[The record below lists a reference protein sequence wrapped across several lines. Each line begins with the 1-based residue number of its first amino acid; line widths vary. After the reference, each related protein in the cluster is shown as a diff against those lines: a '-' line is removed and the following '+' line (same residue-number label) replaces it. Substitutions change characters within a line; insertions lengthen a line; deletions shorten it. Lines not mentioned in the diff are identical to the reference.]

1 MEVIM
6 TNKKEMVDVKTKRSW
21 DEALEKESWVAPL
34 IDIYETTDDYFLSAQ
49 MPGVSKEDMKIKI
62 EEGHLVIMGRVNY
75 IESVDRKYIMKET
88 ETGNYYRRFKISDSI
103 DEQKID
109 ASLEDG
115 ILNVKLPKHDR
126 VKPKTIEIK

>member
-1 MEVIM
+1 M
-6 TNKKEMVDVKTKRSW
+6 TDKKEMVDVKTKRSW

-34 IDIYETTDDYFLSAQ
+34 IDIYETADDYFLTAQ
-49 MPGVSKEDMKIKI
+49 MPGVSKEEMKIKL

-75 IESVDRKYIMKET
+75 NDSDDCKYIMKET
-88 ETGNYYRRFKISDSI
+88 ETGNFYRRFKISDSI

-109 ASLEDG
+109 ASLENG
-115 ILNVKLPKHDR
+115 ILNIRLPKHDR